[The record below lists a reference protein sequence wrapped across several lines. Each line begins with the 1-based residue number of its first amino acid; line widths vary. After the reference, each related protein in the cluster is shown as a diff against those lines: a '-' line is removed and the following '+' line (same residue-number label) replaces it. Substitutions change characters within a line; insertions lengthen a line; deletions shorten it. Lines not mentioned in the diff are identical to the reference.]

1 MKYLVETWLNAHYTV
16 EVDADNKDDAI
27 HKAEVQFYSTD
38 FSKMNLQSLSPAWNN
53 AKVYSKN
60 NFLYLRKHEGM
71 INAIYTEKDKYIC
84 RIYSLDEIKKNC
96 THLQTPLIDYESSK
110 TVELMHID
118 LTSCYKV
125 NKGVA
130 PAFVWALFNDSS
142 EVDEEINKVKE

>member
-1 MKYLVETWLNAHYTV
+1 MKYLVETWLSAYYTV
-16 EVDADNKDDAI
+16 EVDADDKDDAI

-38 FSKMNLQSLSPAWNN
+38 FSKMNLQSLSPTWNN

-71 INAIYTEKDKYIC
+71 INAIYTEKDMYIC
-84 RIYSLDEIKKNC
+84 RIYSPDCLKKC
-96 THLQTPLIDYESSK
+96 YADSQTPLLDYEAEK
-110 TVELMHID
+110 TIELPHFD

-130 PAFVWALFNDSS
+130 PAFVWALFNN
-142 EVDEEINKVKE
+142 EENQTEC